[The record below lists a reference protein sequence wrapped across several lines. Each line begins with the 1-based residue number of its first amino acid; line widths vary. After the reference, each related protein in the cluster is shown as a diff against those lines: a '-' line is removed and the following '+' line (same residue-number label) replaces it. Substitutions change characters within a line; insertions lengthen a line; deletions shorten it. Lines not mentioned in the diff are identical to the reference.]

1 MILGS
6 HLSISGG
13 LHKALIAAQ
22 EYGFKALALFL
33 RNQVRWRA
41 TPLADEAVEKFR
53 RTRAETDIRAIVA
66 HASYL
71 VNLAGKKEVRD
82 KSIPALAEDFSR
94 AQRLG
99 VEYVVFHPGSNPD
112 LQAGQKMIT
121 DALNEIAETVAP
133 DSGAETPSRI
143 LLETTAGQGNC
154 IGHRFEHLAAI
165 MEGLA
170 QPERFGV
177 CLDTCHIFAAGYDI
191 RTPETYAATMKEFDD
206 ILGFDKLLAVHLND
220 SKKDFGTRVDRHEH
234 IGEGFLGPDAFA
246 NVVNDARLAD
256 IPLIMETPKGSD
268 EDGRDFDEINA
279 QTVAALVSDS

>member
-13 LHKALIAAQ
+13 LHKALIAASG
-22 EYGFKALALFL
+22 YGFEALAIFL
-33 RNQVRWRA
+33 RNQVQWRA
-41 TPLADEAVEKFR
+41 KPLDDAAVEKFR
-53 RTRAETDIRAIVA
+53 ETRAETNIRAIVA

-99 VEYVVFHPGSNPD
+99 VEYLVFHPGSNPD
-112 LQAGQKMIT
+112 LPAGQKLIT
-121 DALNEIAETVAP
+121 DALNEIAATVAP
-133 DSGAETPSRI
+133 DSGAATPSRI

-165 MEGLA
+165 YAGLE

-191 RTPETYAATMKEFDD
+191 RTPETYAETMRAFDD
-206 ILGFDKLLAVHLND
+206 IIGMDKLLAIHLND
-220 SKKDFGTRVDRHEH
+220 SKKDFATRVDRHEH
-234 IGEGFLGPDAFA
+234 IGEGFLGRDAFV
-246 NVVNDARLAD
+246 NLVNDSRLAD
-256 IPLIMETPKGSD
+256 VPAILETPKGKD
-268 EDGRDFDEINA
+268 EKDRDWDEINA
-279 QTVAALVSDS
+279 RTVGEMLSGA